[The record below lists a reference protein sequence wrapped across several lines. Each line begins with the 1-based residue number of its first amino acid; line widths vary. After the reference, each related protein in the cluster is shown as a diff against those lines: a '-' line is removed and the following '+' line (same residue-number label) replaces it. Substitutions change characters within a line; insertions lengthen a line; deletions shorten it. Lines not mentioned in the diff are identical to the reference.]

1 MSEFTIVLGNKAY
14 SSWSLRGWL
23 SLKLSGAT
31 FDEVIVPLRQS
42 DSKERLLAASSAGK
56 VPVLKTADGVIS
68 DSLAIAEY
76 LAERFPE
83 AGLWPKDPWAR
94 AIARSVAAEM
104 HSSFPSLRNECPM
117 DVRSH
122 HEGFELSEATHKEIK
137 RITEVW
143 RDCRA
148 NFGSDGDFLFGS
160 FGIADAFYAPVVS
173 RLVTYDVDLDPV
185 CSAYRDAVMAR
196 PEMQEWIDAG
206 LAEPWT
212 IDFGN

>member
-23 SLKLSGAT
+23 PLKLCGVS
-31 FDEVIVPLRQS
+31 FDEIIVPLRQS
-42 DSKERLLAASSAGK
+42 DSKERLLDASSAGK
-56 VPVLKTADGVIS
+56 VPVLKTPQGAIW

-76 LAERFPE
+76 LAERFPD

-94 AIARSVAAEM
+94 GIARSVTAEM

-122 HEGFELSEATHKEIK
+122 YKGRQLSEDTHKDIK

-143 RDCRA
+143 RDCRT
-148 NFGSDGDFLFGS
+148 NFGTDGDFLFGS
-160 FGIADAFYAPVVS
+160 FCIADVFYAPVVS
-173 RLVTYDVDLDPV
+173 RFVTYDVDLDPI

-196 PEMQEWIDAG
+196 PEMQEWIEAG
-206 LAEPWT
+206 LAEPWI
-212 IDFGN
+212 IDFEN